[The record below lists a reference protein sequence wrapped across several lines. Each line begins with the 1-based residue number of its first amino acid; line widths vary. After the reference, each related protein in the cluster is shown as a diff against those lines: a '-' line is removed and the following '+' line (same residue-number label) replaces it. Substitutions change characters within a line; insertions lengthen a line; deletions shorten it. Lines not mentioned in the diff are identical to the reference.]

1 MELDLNTPPKE
12 MSLAPI
18 DAIVKNLDRIFGK
31 GKWENYELETI
42 SLELGFGLDE
52 LSRDKLNVLQIVIQT
67 PEAYFEDVL
76 FFLHAVGV
84 INNNVANFET
94 FPLPTSLEM
103 AYAHVEMRKLFPS
116 HPYGNGVLKTVKY
129 ILDQEGYSEP
139 VWPFNEMG
147 LKSEEFAK
155 GQEAQD
161 TKDKEEAIK
170 HYLEGLHA
178 DEHRD
183 IS

>member
-1 MELDLNTPPKE
+1 MELNLNSPPKE

-18 DAIVKNLDRIFGK
+18 DAIATNLDRIFGK

-42 SLELGFGLDE
+42 SLELGFALDE
-52 LSRDKLNVLQIVIQT
+52 LSRDKLNVLQIVMQT

-76 FFLHAVGV
+76 FYLHAVEV
-84 INNNVANFET
+84 INNNIADFDK
-94 FPLPTSLEM
+94 FPLPTSLEI
-103 AYAHVEMRKLFPS
+103 AYAHVEMRKLFPAPTYS
-116 HPYGNGVLKTVKY
+116 NGILKTIKY
-129 ILDQEGYSEP
+129 ILDHEGYSEP

-147 LKSEEFAK
+147 LKIEEFTK
-155 GQEAQD
+155 GQEPQD
-161 TKDKEEAIK
+161 TKNKEEAIK
-170 HYLEGLHA
+170 RYIQGFQA